1 MKNPRPPSL
10 VVRGLYK
17 LIGLLAAV
25 TLQQIHRIHGY
36 CVASNVVLVHGC
48 LLNILFRLSAGPP
61 LYTGNDI
68 PVITQ
73 YVVVT
78 ACRFV
83 TVSGN
88 TDSAG
93 QLDYGPEERR
103 SGSGGGARTRD
114 LTIMSRAL

>member
-1 MKNPRPPSL
+1 MKNPRPPSV

-25 TLQQIHRIHGY
+25 TLQQIHRIYGN

-48 LLNILFRLSAGPP
+48 LLNIFCRFSAGPP

-78 ACRFV
+78 ACRII
-83 TVSGN
+83 TVS
-88 TDSAG
+88 AG
-93 QLDYGPEERR
+93 ADRAKSPQGAKR
-103 SGSGGGARTRD
+103 SLMR
-114 LTIMSRAL
+114 

>member
-1 MKNPRPPSL
+1 MKNPRPPSV

-25 TLQQIHRIHGY
+25 TLQQIHRIYGY

-48 LLNILFRLSAGPP
+48 LLNILFRFGAGPP
-61 LYTGNDI
+61 LYTGNDT

-83 TVSGN
+83 TCQAAALHFGWAVLIPQGRQDSIPKP
-88 TDSAG
+88 TDQESVA
-93 QLDYGPEERR
+93 
-103 SGSGGGARTRD
+103 
-114 LTIMSRAL
+114 

>member
-25 TLQQIHRIHGY
+25 ALQQIHRIHGY
-36 CVASNVVLVHGC
+36 CIASNVVLVHGR

-78 ACRFV
+78 ACRFA
-83 TVSGN
+83 TVSV
-88 TDSAG
+88 SADRAKLPSQG
-93 QLDYGPEERR
+93 AERR
-103 SGSGGGARTRD
+103 RCGSGGGARTRD

>member
-1 MKNPRPPSL
+1 MKNPRPPSV

-25 TLQQIHRIHGY
+25 TLQQIHRIYGY

-48 LLNILFRLSAGPP
+48 LLNILFRFGAGPP
-61 LYTGNDI
+61 LYTGNHT

-78 ACRFV
+78 ACH
-83 TVSGN
+83 GN
-88 TDSAG
+88 LTEAR
-93 QLDYGPEERR
+93 LVLN
-103 SGSGGGARTRD
+103 RTR
-114 LTIMSRAL
+114 ALPTKEVPANEGNARPFEKGPIAR

>member
-1 MKNPRPPSL
+1 MKNPRPPSV

-25 TLQQIHRIHGY
+25 TLQQIHRIYGY

-48 LLNILFRLSAGPP
+48 LLNILFRFSAGPP

-73 YVVVT
+73 YVVVS
-78 ACRFV
+78 ACRLV
-83 TVSGN
+83 TVPGSA
-88 TDSAG
+88 DSAKKPDWAWKRG
-93 QLDYGPEERR
+93 DAVA
-103 SGSGGGARTRD
+103 GAGLEPAT
-114 LTIMSRAL
+114 SRL

>member
-1 MKNPRPPSL
+1 MKNPRPPSM

-25 TLQQIHRIHGY
+25 TLQQIHRIYGN

-48 LLNILFRLSAGPP
+48 LLNILCRSSAGPP

-73 YVVVT
+73 YVVVS
-78 ACRFV
+78 ACRLV
-83 TVSGN
+83 TGSDRA
-88 TDSAG
+88 DSANE
-93 QLDYGPEERR
+93 P
-103 SGSGGGARTRD
+103 A
-114 LTIMSRAL
+114 

>member
-1 MKNPRPPSL
+1 MKNPRPPSV

-25 TLQQIHRIHGY
+25 TLQQIHRIYRY

-48 LLNILFRLSAGPP
+48 LLNILFRFSAGPP

-83 TVSGN
+83 TVSGSA
-88 TDSAG
+88 DSANKPAKG
-93 QLDYGPEERR
+93 WGYMRCG
-103 SGSGGGARTRD
+103 
-114 LTIMSRAL
+114 RAVLFR

>member
-1 MKNPRPPSL
+1 MKNPRPPSV

-25 TLQQIHRIHGY
+25 TLQQIHRIYGN

-48 LLNILFRLSAGPP
+48 LLSVVYRLSAGPP
-61 LYTGNDI
+61 LYTGNDT

-78 ACRFV
+78 ACRIV
-83 TVSGN
+83 TVSGRA
-88 TDSAG
+88 DSAHKTG
-93 QLDYGPEERR
+93 
-103 SGSGGGARTRD
+103 
-114 LTIMSRAL
+114 

>member
-1 MKNPRPPSL
+1 MKNPRPPSM

-25 TLQQIHRIHGY
+25 TLQQIHRIYGN

-48 LLNILFRLSAGPP
+48 LLNIFCRSSAGPP

-73 YVVVT
+73 YVVVL
-78 ACRFV
+78 ACRLV
-83 TVSGN
+83 TVSDRA
-88 TDSAG
+88 DSANE
-93 QLDYGPEERR
+93 P
-103 SGSGGGARTRD
+103 A
-114 LTIMSRAL
+114 